1 MDKSMFLPVVL
12 SDFLVP
18 EAIPMLIAHARVDDH
33 VPHVP
38 SADHGDGLNG
48 FSDADAMDGAK
59 HVAYECSKS
68 AAEHKWGWIWMDGMG
83 KGAGFSI
90 QPAGRN
96 CVWLLRKR
104 EKTRFVGHRVLK
116 CVEM

>member
-1 MDKSMFLPVVL
+1 MFLPVVL
-12 SDFLVP
+12 SDSLVPVVP

-33 VPHVP
+33 VPVP
-38 SADHGDGLNG
+38 SADAGDGLNG

-68 AAEHKWGWIWMDGMG
+68 AAKHQWGWMGWMGWARML
-83 KGAGFSI
+83 ASVFSRLPLVLA
-90 QPAGRN
+90 QR
-96 CVWLLRKR
+96 RKN
-104 EKTRFVGHRVLK
+104 EKFVGHRVLK